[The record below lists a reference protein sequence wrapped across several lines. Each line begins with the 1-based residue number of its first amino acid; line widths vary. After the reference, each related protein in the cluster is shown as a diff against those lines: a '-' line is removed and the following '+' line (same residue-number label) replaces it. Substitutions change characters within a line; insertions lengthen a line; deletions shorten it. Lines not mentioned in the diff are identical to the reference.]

1 MKLFPAK
8 CLGISLP
15 ELNNLKTPTKE
26 VVFKRSFDDTT
37 QGLLST
43 QHLFT
48 LVIPY
53 LTSSEK
59 HL

>member
-8 CLGISLP
+8 RLGISLP

-37 QGLLST
+37 QGLLSA

-48 LVIPY
+48 FVIPN
-53 LTSSEK
+53 LT
-59 HL
+59 